1 MSDSL
6 FDQPAMARPYAASA
20 NAVDH
25 SLEQF
30 SNTDCDCRDRRTSST
45 SICSAYST
53 APSDFYEARCIVSSA
68 GSLDHLCNS
77 LDGIDMRSFNPKLLR
92 KNGWGESSTSQ
103 AAAESSSPPLFSFAV
118 LACQSWEKMQG
129 DSLLTCAASSSLNLL
144 KHDDN
149 AMSSA
154 RTLDRPFS
162 AIHLSADH
170 SVVAPPRRLVLS
182 TSRWPTIVEA
192 SCAVSEL
199 AFSGHVRV

>member
-92 KNGWGESSTSQ
+92 KNRVGR
-103 AAAESSSPPLFSFAV
+103 V
-118 LACQSWEKMQG
+118 
-129 DSLLTCAASSSLNLL
+129 LNLSGRRRVVITSPL
-144 KHDDN
+144 QLRSLGVSKLGKD
-149 AMSSA
+149 A
-154 RTLDRPFS
+154 RR
-162 AIHLSADH
+162 
-170 SVVAPPRRLVLS
+170 
-182 TSRWPTIVEA
+182 
-192 SCAVSEL
+192 
-199 AFSGHVRV
+199 